1 MPDTQEGG
9 FSIKTESER
18 MSELSR
24 EEIKG
29 REEVRAMLLLRSPR
43 ISGAQ
48 STLGVTHSLELVVR
62 THQECC
68 PGPSKDQGRGWRPAP
83 APSDAVTWSEPH
95 TTSEL
100 QSPSAKCRNHHLPL
114 LLHKVNQR
122 L

>member
-1 MPDTQEGG
+1 
-9 FSIKTESER
+9 
-18 MSELSR
+18 MSGLSR
-24 EEIKG
+24 KEIEG
-29 REEVRAMLLLRSPR
+29 REEVRAMLLLRSPH

-48 STLGVTHSLELVVR
+48 STSGVTHTLELVVR

-68 PGPSKDQGRGWRPAP
+68 PGPTEDRGRGC
-83 APSDAVTWSEPH
+83 SDAATWSDPH

-100 QSPSAKCRNHHLPL
+100 PSPSAKCRNHHVPL